1 MSNGLSRK
9 MRRKREREAA
19 RKALGARGVDPRSVL
34 AFDVRRVHEAPEKQ
48 EEKPKLSPEERQ
60 LTRLYATFATNVWRL
75 RRQVLD
81 AETGEPKEG
90 FERVA
95 RYVASLAGALED
107 ASVTIEDYDGR
118 PYDAGDAVTVIAIE
132 PREDLRRD
140 EYVETLVPTVRWKNA
155 QGKQVF
161 LQLAEVVVGQVHRA
175 TEEEGEVRDG
185 TGND

>member
-9 MRRKREREAA
+9 MRRKRER
-19 RKALGARGVDPRSVL
+19 KAFGAGGVDPRSVL
-34 AFDVRRVHEAPEKQ
+34 AFDVKRVQEAPEKRV
-48 EEKPKLSPEERQ
+48 EEPKLSPEERQ
-60 LTRLYATFATNVWRL
+60 LTRLYVTFATNVWRL

-81 AETGEPKEG
+81 TETGEPKEG

-118 PYDAGDAVTVIAIE
+118 PYDAGDAVKAIAFE

-140 EYVETLVPTVRWKNA
+140 EYVETLLPTVRWKNA

-161 LQLAEVVVGQVHRA
+161 LQLAEVVVGQAPQA
-175 TEEEGEVRDG
+175 TKQEEAHDG

>member
-1 MSNGLSRK
+1 MSNGPNRE
-9 MRRKREREAA
+9 MRRERVWVTF
-19 RKALGARGVDPRSVL
+19 GTGGVDPRSVL
-34 AFDVRRVHEAPEKQ
+34 AFDVKRVQEAPEKRV
-48 EEKPKLSPEERQ
+48 EESKLSPEERQ
-60 LTRLYATFATNVWRL
+60 LTRLYVTFATNVWRL

-81 AETGEPKEG
+81 TETGEPKEG

-118 PYDAGDAVTVIAIE
+118 PYDAGDAVKAIAFE

-140 EYVETLVPTVRWKNA
+140 EYVETLLPTVRWKNA

-161 LQLAEVVVGQVHRA
+161 LQLAEVVVGQAPQATKQEEVH
-175 TEEEGEVRDG
+175 DG